1 MNEENFQNTKNYILL
16 KIENYL
22 RQQADLYGEDLLF
35 FNLPNSEEAKRNT
48 EKDEL
53 STNPVSEPSMQTL
66 FETEKN
72 FSTNGGRKI
81 KPKTVVEEE
90 GLFQPVVDK
99 SWNIDPNWNESQS
112 LDELNSKIKNCLKC
126 PLGSSRKNF
135 VFGTGNPN
143 AKLVLIGE
151 APGADEDEQGEPFV
165 GRAGQLLT
173 KILSA
178 VQLSREE
185 VFICNILKCRPPN
198 NREPLPSEIE
208 ACEPFLRKQINLISP
223 KVILCLGRTAAQA
236 LLKTNASL
244 TELRNGVYNYS
255 GIKVLVTYHPAA
267 LLRNPNWKRPTWEDM
282 QRLRKMYD
290 ELE

>member
-1 MNEENFQNTKNYILL
+1 MSKENFQNMPNYILL
-16 KIENYL
+16 KIETYL

-35 FNLPNSEEAKRNT
+35 FNKANSEKTKSNINSVDKPTEQILSKVQKNT
-48 EKDEL
+48 SITPPTKVKVKAL
-53 STNPVSEPSMQTL
+53 
-66 FETEKN
+66 
-72 FSTNGGRKI
+72 
-81 KPKTVVEEE
+81 VEEE
-90 GLFQPVVDK
+90 SLFQPVVNS
-99 SWNIDPNWNESQS
+99 SWNIDPQWNESQS

-151 APGADEDEQGEPFV
+151 APGADEDEQGAPFV

-173 KILSA
+173 KILAA

-198 NREPLPSEIE
+198 NREPLPSEVE
-208 ACEPFLRKQINLISP
+208 ACEPYLRKQLNLIKP
-223 KVILCLGRTAAQA
+223 KLILCLGRTAAQA

-244 TELRNGVYNYS
+244 SELRTGIYNYS

-267 LLRNPNWKRPTWEDM
+267 LLRNPNWKRPAWEDM
-282 QRLRKMYD
+282 QRLRKLYD
-290 ELE
+290 EVE